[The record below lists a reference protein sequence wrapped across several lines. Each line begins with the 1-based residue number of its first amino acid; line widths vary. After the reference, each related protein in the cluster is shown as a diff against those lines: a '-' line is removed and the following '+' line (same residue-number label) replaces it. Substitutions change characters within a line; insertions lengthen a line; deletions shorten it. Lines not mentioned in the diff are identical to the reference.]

1 MKQEAAERSEK
12 QLEHF
17 RETFDRLT
25 AASHV
30 QTEYFGEH
38 KKIEGYY
45 QSQMQGKMLGCD
57 RLMKQENMFGRLQ
70 LGYNPNRERV
80 FLFANLKTSRYDTVA
95 SRYQKELK
103 EYQQKTLL
111 KGNNE
116 NRAYVS
122 RYWEGASVLIEK
134 RENKPWTRRSVASYL
149 GRENMESLQ
158 KTLPFFVKEEEKKA
172 LEKRKSRK
180 KELEK
185 QIRQLRLE
193 AGRQEAE
200 RETELKE
207 LRREDTR
214 GMYEENLLEAILIK
228 KDASARTFLRKMNY
242 AYDFQKKDIESY
254 YRERKKTLGEVRAE
268 TEGDG
273 ERPED
278 EDE

>member
-45 QSQMQGKMLGCD
+45 QSQMQGQMLGCD

-134 RENKPWTRRSVASYL
+134 RENKPWTRRSIASYL
-149 GRENMESLQ
+149 GRENMEAVQ
-158 KTLPFFVKEEEKKA
+158 KTLPFFRREEET
-172 LEKRKSRK
+172 
-180 KELEK
+180 
-185 QIRQLRLE
+185 
-193 AGRQEAE
+193 G
-200 RETELKE
+200 ELKE
-207 LRREDTR
+207 LRARKKQIEEELRGLQQEERLPREEQTER
-214 GMYEENLLEAILIK
+214 AQRSQQAGELRQEAVAGSSKEELLEALLIR
-228 KDASARTFLRKMNY
+228 KDAASRQFLRRMNY
-242 AYDFQKKDIESY
+242 AYD
-254 YRERKKTLGEVRAE
+254 
-268 TEGDG
+268 
-273 ERPED
+273 
-278 EDE
+278 